1 MQDGFARRCS
11 GLPCGGHF
19 IRGRGVRS
27 RAERCT
33 HRYAACLDQDRAGD
47 GAAFPQERRAVGNID
62 FNQDLLTQ
70 VFTQYQGRII
80 QAFAKVG
87 DIVKKDQPLFTIDSP
102 DLLQAE
108 STLISA
114 AGVMDLTTK
123 NLERQRN
130 LYRQTAAAQKDYE
143 QAISDQQAADGA

>member
-1 MQDGFARRCS
+1 MLADTQLASIKVEPVGQ
-11 GLPCGGHF
+11 H
-19 IRGRGVRS
+19 
-27 RAERCT
+27 
-33 HRYAACLDQDRAGD
+33 
-47 GAAFPQERRAVGNID
+47 AFPQEMQAVGNID

-80 QAFAKVG
+80 KAFAKVG

-114 AGVMDLTTK
+114 AGV
-123 NLERQRN
+123 LELNTQ
-130 LYRQTAAAQKDYE
+130 DP
-143 QAISDQQAADGA
+143 